1 MDSYTWHPASN
12 GFLYPSLTLLIMET
26 ILELTQIGLFGLCH
40 PREKYFIWFTTHNGL
55 LTTHKLHTINNI
67 TQSPHCPLC
76 LNHPEDQDHIYS
88 KACNVK
94 NLKIYGIALMLILLF
109 FFFFL
114 ETFASLDWR
123 KLQKQHCSFNFNN
136 MGNYFYLCVLKNI
149 WMSRNKF
156 IFQKIPFTTSVIKRN
171 AVFSAIE

>member
-109 FFFFL
+109 FFFWKPLHLWIGENCRSNTVLSISTIWGTIFIYVCLRIFGCLEINLSFRKFL
-114 ETFASLDWR
+114 SPPL
-123 KLQKQHCSFNFNN
+123 L
-136 MGNYFYLCVLKNI
+136 LKE
-149 WMSRNKF
+149 MLF
-156 IFQKIPFTTSVIKRN
+156 SVQ
-171 AVFSAIE
+171 